1 MAFELQASGGKR
13 GKQRITPSMNVTPL
27 VDVVL
32 VLLII
37 FMVIAPMMVKQMAMH
52 IPKREEKAADPEDGA
67 DEPRTSIVL
76 GVRADGSVW
85 LNKERLASADLPA
98 RLRAVFAA
106 RTEKLL
112 FFDADDDVPYGRA
125 VEVLDLARGGGAE
138 HIAVLT
144 EPVAR

>member
-1 MAFELQASGGKR
+1 MAFEIQASGGKR
-13 GKQRITPSMNVTPL
+13 GKPRITPSMNVTPL

-67 DEPRTSIVL
+67 DEPQASIVL
-76 GVRADGSVW
+76 GVRADGTVW
-85 LNKERLASADLPA
+85 LNKERIAAAELPA

-112 FFDADDDVPYGRA
+112 FFAADDDVPYGRA
-125 VEVLDLARGGGAE
+125 VEILDLARGGGAA